1 MLEEFL
7 PLVGL
12 NDWTNLDTSFLTF
25 KGFASHVYSNISC
38 KKSCLRQYGFK
49 DFVLLLL

>member
-25 KGFASHVYSNISC
+25 KGLPVMFIPIFHVRNHA
-38 KKSCLRQYGFK
+38 
-49 DFVLLLL
+49 